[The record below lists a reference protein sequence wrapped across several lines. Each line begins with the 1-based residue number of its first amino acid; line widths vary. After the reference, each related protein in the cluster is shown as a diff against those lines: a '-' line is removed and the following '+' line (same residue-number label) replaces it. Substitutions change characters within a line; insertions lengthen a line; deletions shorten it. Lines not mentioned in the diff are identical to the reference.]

1 MLEILL
7 AFFGNMFAKI
17 FSEVAKD
24 VLKTPA
30 KEIEITEVRGD
41 VDIKPTPVDELITD
55 YRL

>member
-1 MLEILL
+1 MFETVL
-7 AFFGNMFAKI
+7 AFLGSMFAKI
-17 FSEVAKD
+17 FAEVLKD

-30 KEIEITEVRGD
+30 KEVEITEARGD